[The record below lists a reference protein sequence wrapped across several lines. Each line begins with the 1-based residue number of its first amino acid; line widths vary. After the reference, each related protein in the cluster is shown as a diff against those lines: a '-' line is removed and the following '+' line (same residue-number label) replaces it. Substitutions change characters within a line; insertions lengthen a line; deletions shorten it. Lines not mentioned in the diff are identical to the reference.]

1 METSVSNGRLV
12 YYDLQAES
20 FGWLF
25 KSPVAVM
32 GHIVSA
38 PLQVARQLVL
48 FFVGRYMT

>member
-1 METSVSNGRLV
+1 MSNGRLV
-12 YYDLQAES
+12 YYDVQAES
-20 FGWLF
+20 SEWLL

-48 FFVGRYMT
+48 FFVGCYMT